1 MAWRDAG
8 VVQQFLEDPS
18 GIVGSQSLSNK
29 LLDYGDTGN
38 AGATVDQHATTPLK
52 GVY

>member
-1 MAWRDAG
+1 M
-8 VVQQFLEDPS
+8 
-18 GIVGSQSLSNK
+18 VGSQSLSSK

-38 AGATVDQHATTPLK
+38 AGATVEKHNTTPLK